1 MISRRAFVQAL
12 AGAALLSSMAAAET
26 PAKARRIGLLMSTTP
41 LAASHVVAAFADGLR
56 ELGHVEGKNVVFEY
70 RWAEGKPE
78 RFAEMT
84 ADLLRQR
91 VDVIVASS
99 QAPARA
105 LVASSKALSRSLGL
119 RTSSE

>member
-1 MISRRAFVQAL
+1 MMDRRAFVQAL
-12 AGAALLSSMAAAET
+12 AGVALLSPMAAAET
-26 PAKARRIGLLMSTTP
+26 PLKARRIGLLMSTTP
-41 LAASHVVAAFADGLR
+41 LAASHIVAAFADGLR

-91 VDVIVASS
+91 VDVIVALSFAKTS
-99 QAPARA
+99 PAGKWVNCQ
-105 LVASSKALSRSLGL
+105 L
-119 RTSSE
+119 